1 MTSKIQELRKKH
13 HMTQAELAEM
23 LNISKGYLSQLE
35 IGVRS
40 PSLKLLKQLSNM
52 FSVPLDYLVFDRAT
66 LDGQEIPE
74 AIIVFFRTENLSDK
88 DLEELKSLFEWWK
101 KQREKRK

>member
-1 MTSKIQELRKKH
+1 MVNKISELRKKKH
-13 HMTQAELAEM
+13 ITQAELAEM

-40 PSLKLLKQLSNM
+40 PSLKLLKQLSKI

-66 LDGQEIPE
+66 LDAQEIPE
-74 AIIVFFRTENLSDK
+74 AIMVFFRSENLSEK
-88 DLEELKSLFEWWK
+88 DLEELTSLFNWWK
-101 KQREKRK
+101 EQRERRK